1 MPSLR
6 RMRHT
11 ASSETLN
18 TAANEPP
25 SQLAMPA
32 GGGNSSCAKSR
43 SRNGVPY
50 LVGDGNHAV
59 LNGERELM
67 GDSNALKIDF
77 EFEPRTACQGSFHAA
92 SIVGDQPKRVA
103 AGPAHTDAPVELEPA
118 QLAGSVEPALAAPGF
133 PAMSGGAAR
142 R

>member
-1 MPSLR
+1 MARWRLR
-6 RMRHT
+6 
-11 ASSETLN
+11 
-18 TAANEPP
+18 
-25 SQLAMPA
+25 
-32 GGGNSSCAKSR
+32 GSR
-43 SRNGVPY
+43 TGAQRLQY
-50 LVGDGNHAV
+50 LVGHRNHAV

-118 QLAGSVEPALAAPGF
+118 RLLD
-133 PAMSGGAAR
+133 R
-142 R
+142 